1 MIERCGAQARGLTMR
16 VFEHLFARIAELQQ
30 ARKPKQNVRS
40 GSSTA
45 PLPGSMVS

>member
-1 MIERCGAQARGLTMR
+1 MR

-30 ARKPKQNVRS
+30 ARRPKQNVWA

-45 PLPGSMVS
+45 PLPRSKVH